1 MKMQDNRVIETQS
14 GSVRGDRRNGVS
26 TWLGI
31 PYASPPTGEQRWQ
44 PPRPASV
51 WSGIRDCVQLG
62 DMAEQPETSLFPKID
77 GVDRSEDCLT
87 LNIWAPDSDA
97 RSQGPLPVMVW
108 VHGGGFILGSS
119 AQPLYNGEHLA
130 RSGQVVVVTIN
141 YRLGVLGFM
150 DFSFLNSTNR
160 GFATNVGLRDVI
172 ASLEWVR
179 ENIAAFGGN
188 PDDVTVFGESAGAAC
203 ITTLMSVPRA
213 RGLFHRAIAQSPPA
227 TSVYG
232 HERAQDI
239 TRLYLDKLGIK
250 HDDHGL
256 VERLFRTPSAELIAP
271 TVDLLYDIA
280 IEQPG
285 ILAFSP
291 VVDGDLIPEHPIDVF
306 RTGRQH
312 RVPLIIGSNRDEAGL
327 FTMMKSPLMPTTSAA
342 IERMFTLLDQQ
353 QPDQPVIERR
363 IIEAYPGWPK
373 KRAAIAISS
382 DAGIRMPVTWI
393 AEAHCELAP
402 TFVYRFDQATPL
414 LRATGLGAVHASEL
428 PYVFGKVPLRPKL
441 NKQQVMWFGGTRRA
455 RLVSERL
462 QHHWTAFAKTA
473 QPGWETYDR
482 DRRQTLVVNG
492 RDAVIA
498 DPDRVRRLAWGEHVI
513 SFR

>member
-1 MKMQDNRVIETQS
+1 MMQDDRVIQTQS
-14 GSVRGDRRNGVS
+14 GSVRGVFRNGVS

-31 PYASPPTGEQRWQ
+31 PYAAPPIGEARWQ
-44 PPRPASV
+44 PPRPVSS

-62 DMAEQPETSLFPKID
+62 DMAQQPETSLFPKIE
-77 GVDRSEDCLT
+77 GVERSEDCLT
-87 LNIWAPDSDA
+87 LNVWSPETDR
-97 RSQGPLPVMVW
+97 RSGAPLPVMVW
-108 VHGGGFILGSS
+108 IHGGGFILGSS
-119 AQPLYNGEHLA
+119 AQPLYNSEHLA

-150 DFSFLNSTNR
+150 DFSSLNATGR
-160 GFATNVGLRDVI
+160 DFATNVGLRDVI

-179 ENIAAFGGN
+179 DNIAAFGGN

-203 ITTLMSVPRA
+203 ITTLMTMPRA
-213 RGLFHRAIAQSPPA
+213 QGLFHRAIAQSPPA

-232 HERAQDI
+232 HERAQEI
-239 TRLYLDKLGIK
+239 SSLYLDKLGANRA
-250 HDDHGL
+250 DPGL
-256 VERLFRTPSAELIAP
+256 ADWLLRAPSAELIAP

-291 VVDGDLIPEHPIDVF
+291 VVDGDFIPEHPVDVF
-306 RTGRQH
+306 RGGRQH
-312 RVPLIIGSNRDEAGL
+312 PVPLIIGSNRDEAGL

-342 IERMFTLLDQQ
+342 IERMFMLLDRE
-353 QPDQPVIERR
+353 QPGQPVSAER
-363 IIEAYPGWPK
+363 ILGAYPDWPK
-373 KRAAIAISS
+373 KRAAVAISS

-393 AEAHCELAP
+393 AEAHSEIAP

-414 LRATGLGAVHASEL
+414 LRATGLGAIHASEL
-428 PYVFGKVPLRPKL
+428 PYVFGKVPVRPKL
-441 NKQQVMWFGGTRRA
+441 NKQQVIWLGGTRRA
-455 RLVSERL
+455 RLVSERI
-462 QHHWTAFAKTA
+462 QRHWTTFAKTA